1 MLIMIIIMMIVVMLH
16 DYHAT
21 TVQSDWNDCS
31 SL

>member
-21 TVQSDWNDCS
+21 TVQSD
-31 SL
+31 